1 MFEDRTNKEVRTE
14 ISELGEFGLID
25 HLTST
30 LEKYQDSSLYGVG
43 DDAAVINPT
52 DKKVLVSTD
61 LLVEGIHFDLT
72 YAPLKHLGYKAAIV
86 NFSDI
91 AAMNALP
98 TQITV
103 SLALSNRFSLEA
115 VEELYKG
122 IRLACEQYKV
132 DIIGGDTT
140 SSKSGLMISITVL
153 GLANEDD
160 IVYRNSA
167 KEGDLLCVSG
177 DLGAAYAGLLILERE
192 KSEFVA
198 NPEMQ
203 PQLEGNDYLLERQLK
218 PEARVDMI
226 EIFAKAKVKPSSM
239 MDISDGLASE
249 IKHICKQSSVG
260 CTVYEDKIPID
271 QQTWDLARSFNMDPT
286 MLALNGGEDYELL
299 FTIPQD
305 DYEKIKDI
313 KEISIIGYMTD
324 ETAGINMIT
333 KNEVS
338 VPIKAQGWDGLADK
352 NDSKE

>member
-30 LEKYQDSSLYGVG
+30 IEKCQDSTLYGVG
-43 DDAAVINPT
+43 DDAAVIEPKDN
-52 DKKVLVSTD
+52 KVLVSTD

-72 YAPLKHLGYKAAIV
+72 YVPLKHLGYKAAVV
-86 NFSDI
+86 NFSDM

-115 VEELYKG
+115 VEELYRG
-122 IRLACEQYKV
+122 IRLACQQYKV
-132 DIIGGDTT
+132 DIVGGDTT

-153 GLANEDD
+153 GLAKNEN
-160 IVYRNSA
+160 IVYRNGA
-167 KEGDLLCVSG
+167 KEKDLLCVSG

-226 EIFAKAKVKPSSM
+226 DIFNEAKVKPTAM

-249 IKHICKQSSVG
+249 IKHICKQSNVG
-260 CTVYEDKIPID
+260 CTIYEDKIPID
-271 QQTWDLARSFNMDPT
+271 QQAWDLARSFNMDPT

-299 FTIPQD
+299 FTISQD
-305 DYEKIKDI
+305 DYEKVKDI

-324 ETAGINMIT
+324 KSVGINMIT
-333 KNEVS
+333 KNDVS
-338 VPIKAQGWDGLADK
+338 VPIKAQGWDGLSGNSKDK
-352 NDSKE
+352 L